1 MTREDILT
9 AIRRTAAQNAG
20 VPLGARTFVRETGID
35 TSEWFGKFWRNWGEA
50 VKEAGF
56 EPNSRTA
63 KIADEDMLS
72 AYCVLARQLGRAPT
86 KGDLRIQKRSN
97 ERLPAEGT
105 LVKRYGSLLAMRRA
119 AHAFAAERPQMAD
132 VAEVLKSSA
141 SKAIADAS
149 SSTPSGFVYMLKHGN
164 RPEYKIGKTLNP
176 VRREGEVRVQLP
188 ESVRPV
194 HYIATDDPSGVEA
207 YWHNRFAPK
216 RKEGE
221 WFALNAQDVAAFR
234 KWKRIS

>member
-9 AIRRTAAQNAG
+9 AIRGTAAKNGG
-20 VPLGARTFVRETGID
+20 VPLGAKTFTRETGID
-35 TSEWFGKFWRNWGEA
+35 TADWFGKFWRNWGEA
-50 VKEAGF
+50 VREAGF

-72 AYCVLARQLGRAPT
+72 AYCALARQIGRAPT

-97 ERLPAEGT
+97 DQLPAEKT
-105 LVKRYGSLLAMRRA
+105 LVTRFGSLPAVRRA
-119 AHAFAAERPQMAD
+119 AHAFATERPEMAD
-132 VAEVLKSSA
+132 VADLLKSSA
-141 SKAIADAS
+141 NVTTADPS
-149 SSTPSGFVYMLKHGN
+149 SSGPTGFVYMVKHGS
-164 RPEYKIGKTLNP
+164 RPEYKIGKTLKP
-176 VRREGEVRVQLP
+176 VRREGELRVQLP
-188 ESVRPV
+188 EQLRPV

-221 WFALNAQDVAAFR
+221 WFALSAQDVAAFK